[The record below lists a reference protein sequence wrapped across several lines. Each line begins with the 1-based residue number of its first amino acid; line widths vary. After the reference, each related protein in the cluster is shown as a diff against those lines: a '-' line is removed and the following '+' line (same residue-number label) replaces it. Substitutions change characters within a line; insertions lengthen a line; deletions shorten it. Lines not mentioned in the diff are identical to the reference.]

1 MRTLSLAL
9 RNLLRNRR
17 RTLATLAAIAIGG
30 ISVLLFGG
38 FSANIK
44 YSLQT
49 GYVRTVG
56 HLQIQH
62 RDYYLFGSGD
72 PTAYGIQRYIAILDG
87 IRSDPVLRQIVTV
100 ATPTLQFG
108 GVAGNYDA
116 GVSRTIIGNGLVAE
130 DHLRMR
136 QWNRYALD
144 LVAPPM
150 RLSGAPPNAAV
161 VGTGV
166 ARVLLMC
173 KVLNVADCPTPERAA
188 RNHGADIP
196 DDIAALSLSEDNS
209 QITPAGSERSAR
221 RIELLVGSARGT
233 PNVASLQVI
242 GAENQGFKEL
252 DDFYLFMHLAQ
263 AQRLVFGASQ
273 PKVSAL
279 MVQLEDT
286 RQTTAA
292 ISRLQSLLP
301 NWAPGESLV
310 VHDFATLNPFY
321 VQSLQLFDMI
331 FGFMLV
337 LIGGIVMFTVG
348 NTMNTAVVE
357 RTIEIGTLRAIGL
370 RQRDIRRLF
379 VTEGF
384 VIGVVGAALGVVVAV
399 AAAWAINRMGFHW
412 RPPGSAERVPLV
424 LVVWGEIGMLVG
436 TALVLVLLTTLS
448 AWWPAWRAARL
459 NMVDALRHA

>member
-1 MRTLSLAL
+1 VRTLALAL

-30 ISVLLFGG
+30 VSVLLFGG
-38 FSANIK
+38 FSADIK

-49 GYVRTVG
+49 SYVRTVG

-72 PTAYGIQRYIAILDG
+72 PTAYGIGRYAAILDG
-87 IRSDPVLRQIVTV
+87 IRADPVLRSMVTV

-108 GVAGNYDA
+108 GVAGNYGA

-130 DHLRMR
+130 DHVRMR
-136 QWNRYALD
+136 RWNRYGLD

-150 RLSGAPPNAAV
+150 RLAGAPANAAV

-173 KVLNVADCPTPERAA
+173 DVLNVPDCPAPERAA
-188 RNHGADIP
+188 PQGGAQIP
-196 DDIAALSLSEDNS
+196 DDIAALSSAENAAS
-209 QITPAGSERSAR
+209 PAAGGAERSAR
-221 RIELLVGSARGT
+221 TIELLVGSARGT
-233 PNVASLQVI
+233 PNVASLQIV

-252 DDFYLFMHLAQ
+252 DDVYVFTHLAQ
-263 AQRLVFGASQ
+263 AQRLVYGATT
-273 PKVSAL
+273 PKVTAI

-286 RQTTAA
+286 SQTAA
-292 ISRLQSLLP
+292 AIARLQSLLP
-301 NWAPGESLV
+301 GWAPGDPLV
-310 VHDFATLNPFY
+310 VRDFAALNPFY
-321 VQSLQLFDMI
+321 VQSLQLFDTI

-337 LIGGIVMFTVG
+337 LIGGIVMFTVS

-357 RTIEIGTLRAIGL
+357 RTVEVGTLRAIGL

-379 VTEGF
+379 VTEGC
-384 VIGVVGAALGVVVAV
+384 VIGIAGAALGVVVAL
-399 AAAWAINRMGFHW
+399 AAAWAINHMGFHW
-412 RPPGSAERVPLV
+412 RPPGSAERVPL
-424 LVVWGEIGMLVG
+424 LLTVWGETAMIAV

>member
-1 MRTLSLAL
+1 M
-9 RNLLRNRR
+9 RNRR
-17 RTLATLAAIAIGG
+17 RALATLAAIAIGG
-30 ISVLLFGG
+30 VSVLLFGG
-38 FSANIK
+38 FSADIK

-72 PTAYGIQRYIAILDG
+72 PTAYGIRQYVAILDG
-87 IRSDPVLRQIVTV
+87 IRADPLLRSMVTV
-100 ATPTLQFG
+100 VTPILQFG

-116 GVSRTIIGNGLVAE
+116 GVSRAIIGNGLVAV
-130 DHLRMR
+130 DHVRMR

-144 LVAPPM
+144 LTAPPM
-150 RLSGAPPNAAV
+150 RLAGAPANAAI

-173 KVLNVADCPTPERAA
+173 KVLNVPHCPTPDRADPQS
-188 RNHGADIP
+188 GADIP
-196 DDIAALSLSEDNS
+196 GDIAALSDLENQAKTVSGGAELN
-209 QITPAGSERSAR
+209 AR
-221 RIELLVGSARGT
+221 RIELLVSSARGT

-252 DDFYLFMHLAQ
+252 DDFYLSMQLAQ
-263 AQRLVFGASQ
+263 AQRLVYGASS
-273 PKVSAL
+273 PKISAI

-286 RQTTAA
+286 SQTPAA
-292 ISRLQSLLP
+292 ILRLQLLLP
-301 NWAPGESLV
+301 NWAPGEPLA

-321 VQSLQLFDMI
+321 VQSLQLFDTI

-337 LIGGIVMFTVG
+337 LIGSIVMFTVS

-399 AAAWAINRMGFHW
+399 AAASVINHMGFQW
-412 RPPGSAERVPLV
+412 RPPGSAEHVPLS
-424 LVVWGEIGMLVG
+424 LAVWGETRMLGG

-459 NMVDALRHA
+459 NMVDALRHT